1 MLRAA
6 LYARVSTEGQKDE
19 QTVKVQIAE
28 IKAAII
34 ADKNTLLESCEY
46 IDDGW
51 SGAILERPELDR
63 MRADAREKK
72 FDILYV
78 YDRGRL
84 ARKFVYQEIVIEELT
99 NLDITFKSLHDI
111 NGKTPEEQLM
121 GSVMGVFHEYERLK
135 ITERFRIGKL
145 NKVRSGK
152 LLGYQAPYGY
162 DYVPIKGK
170 GAEKINGKF
179 VINEEEAKVVKMIF
193 EWIGIECVSIKEVI
207 RRLYDMGIPPK
218 KQKRDT
224 WTNGPLHR
232 MLKNETYIGKHFYY
246 KSESVITKNPMAKT
260 QKKYQHRHSMK
271 GSRKTRPRVEW
282 LEVEAPRIISDEL
295 FQKANAQIKSN
306 GKLSQRFKK
315 NPYLFGGLIYCSC
328 GTVRTGEGQ
337 NGHFYYRCTDRLLK
351 FPKPRTC
358 FEAGV
363 NVQVLDTVGWAKLCE
378 LMTDPTLLQQQLDRY
393 AEEKKLLD
401 GQSPKKDELRMQL
414 KALEQEERRYVKAWG
429 MNTMSENVYTDQMN
443 SVARRRKELTD
454 LLNKPEANKLAQL
467 REIDL
472 ETSVEP
478 FKEYLSNLG
487 YEDKLFTVRKIVD
500 KVIATKETVRICGK
514 IPAYATSLSV
524 NKVGLNAE
532 HSDTRDTTIQ
542 NNQEQVGLN
551 AKYWDCW
558 AAERRK
564 VDLIQ
569 RTHRQ

>member
-6 LYARVSTEGQKDE
+6 LYARVSTELQKDE
-19 QTVKVQIAE
+19 KTVENQLAE
-28 IKAAII
+28 ILPEIKK
-34 ADKNTLLESCEY
+34 DGNSLLEGCQY
-46 IDDGW
+46 IDEGW
-51 SGAILERPELDR
+51 SGAILERPDLDR
-63 MRADAREKK
+63 LRSDARDKK

-84 ARKFVYQEIVIEELT
+84 ARKFVYQEIVIEELKG
-99 NLDITFKSLHDI
+99 LDLQFKSLHDI
-111 NGKTPEEQLM
+111 NGETPEEVLM
-121 GSVMGVFHEYERLK
+121 GRVMGVFHEYERMK

-162 DYVPIKGK
+162 DYIPIKGK
-170 GAEKINGKF
+170 GLDKINGKF

-193 EWIGIECVSIKEVI
+193 EWIGVECVSIKEVI
-207 RRLYDMGIPPK
+207 RRLYDLGISPK

-232 MLKNETYIGKHFYY
+232 MVKNETYIGRHQYY
-246 KSESVITKNPMAKT
+246 KSESVITKNPTAKT
-260 QKKYQHRHSMK
+260 QKKYQNRHSIK
-271 GSRKTRPRVEW
+271 GSRKSRPRDEW
-282 LEVEAPRIISDEL
+282 IEVEVPRIISDEL

-315 NPYLFGGLIYCSC
+315 NPYLFGGLISC
-328 GTVRTGEGQ
+328 PCGATRTGEGQ

-363 NVQVLDTVGWAKLCE
+363 NVQVLDTVGWSKLCE

-393 AEEKKLLD
+393 AEEKKLLA

-429 MNTMSENVYTDQMN
+429 KATMSENVYTDQMN
-443 SVARRRKELTD
+443 SVARRRKELPD
-454 LLNKPEANKLAQL
+454 LLNKPEADKLAQL

-478 FKEYLSNLG
+478 FKQYLSNLG

-500 KVIATKETVRICGK
+500 KIIATKEIVKICGK
-514 IPAYATSLSV
+514 IPAYATSLTV
-524 NKVGLNAE
+524 NKVGLDAE
-532 HSDTRDTTIQ
+532 RSDTRDTTQAIK
-542 NNQEQVGLN
+542 QEQVGLN
-551 AKYWDCW
+551 AKHWYSQYSKCN
-558 AAERRK
+558 RS
-564 VDLIQ
+564 
-569 RTHRQ
+569 

>member
-6 LYARVSTEGQKDE
+6 LYARVSTELQKDE
-19 QTVKVQIAE
+19 KTVENQLAE
-28 IKAAII
+28 ILPVIEK
-34 ADKNTLLESCEY
+34 DGNSLLEGCQY
-46 IDDGW
+46 IDEGW

-63 MRADAREKK
+63 LRSDARDKK

-84 ARKFVYQEIVIEELT
+84 ARKFVYQEIVIEELKG
-99 NLDITFKSLHDI
+99 LDLQFKSLHDI
-111 NGKTPEEQLM
+111 NGETPEEQLM
-121 GSVMGVFHEYERLK
+121 GSVMGVFHEYERMK

-162 DYVPIKGK
+162 DYIPIKGK
-170 GAEKINGKF
+170 GLDKINGKF

-193 EWIGIECVSIKEVI
+193 EWIGVECVSIKEVI

-224 WTNGPLHR
+224 WTNGPIHR
-232 MLKNETYIGKHFYY
+232 MLKNETYTGKHYYY
-246 KSESVITKNPMAKT
+246 KSESVMTKNPTAKT
-260 QKKYQHRHSMK
+260 QKKYQNRHSLK
-271 GSRKTRPRVEW
+271 GSRKTRPRDEW
-282 LEVEAPRIISDEL
+282 IEVEVDRIISDEL
-295 FQKANAQIKSN
+295 FQKAKAQIKSN
-306 GKLSQRFKK
+306 GKHSQRFKK
-315 NPYLFGGLIYCSC
+315 NPYLFGGLIQCSC
-328 GTVRTGEGQ
+328 GANRTGEGQ

-358 FEAGV
+358 NEPGV

-378 LMTDPTLLQQQLDRY
+378 LMTDPALLQQQLDRY
-393 AEEKKLLD
+393 AEEKKLLA

-414 KALEQEERRYVKAWG
+414 KSLEQEERRYVKAWG
-429 MNTMSENVYTDQMN
+429 MDTMSEAVYTDQMN

-454 LLNKPEANKLAQL
+454 LLNKPEADKLAQL

-478 FKEYLSNLG
+478 FKQYLSNLG

-500 KVIATKETVRICGK
+500 KIIATKETVKICGK
-514 IPAYATSLSV
+514 IPAYATSLTV
-524 NKVGLNAE
+524 NKVGLDVE
-532 HSDTRDTTIQ
+532 HSDTRDTTQAIK
-542 NNQEQVGLN
+542 QEQVGLN
-551 AKYWDCW
+551 AKYWY
-558 AAERRK
+558 RRPA
-564 VDLIQ
+564 
-569 RTHRQ
+569 

>member
-1 MLRAA
+1 
-6 LYARVSTEGQKDE
+6 
-19 QTVKVQIAE
+19 
-28 IKAAII
+28 
-34 ADKNTLLESCEY
+34 
-46 IDDGW
+46 
-51 SGAILERPELDR
+51 
-63 MRADAREKK
+63 MRQDAREKK

-84 ARKFVYQEIVIEELT
+84 ARKFVYQEIVIEELA

-145 NKVRSGK
+145 NKVRAGK

-162 DYVPIKGK
+162 DYIPIKGK
-170 GAEKINGKF
+170 VLDKINGKF

-193 EWIGIECVSIKEVI
+193 EWIGVECISIKEVI

-218 KQKRDT
+218 KQKRDA

-232 MLKNETYIGKHFYY
+232 MLKNETYTGTHHYY
-246 KSESVITKNPMAKT
+246 KSESVMTKNPMAKT

-271 GSRKTRPRVEW
+271 GSRKTRPRTEW
-282 LEVEAPRIISDEL
+282 LAVEVPRIISDEL
-295 FQKANAQIKSN
+295 FQKAQAQIKSN
-306 GKLSQRFKK
+306 GKHSQRCKK
-315 NPYLFGGLIYCSC
+315 NPYLFGGLIQCTC
-328 GTVRTGEGQ
+328 GSNRTGEGQ

-358 FEAGV
+358 NQPGV

-393 AEEKKLLD
+393 AEEKKLLA

-429 MNTMSENVYTDQMN
+429 KGTMSEAVYTDQMN

-454 LLNKPEANKLAQL
+454 LLNKPEADKLAQL

-478 FKEYLSNLG
+478 FKQYLSNLG

-500 KVIATKETVRICGK
+500 KIIATKETIRICGK
-514 IPAYATSLSV
+514 IPAYATSLTV
-524 NKVGLNAE
+524 NKVGLDVE
-532 HSDTRDTTIQ
+532 HSDTRDTTQAIK
-542 NNQEQVGLN
+542 QEQVGLN
-551 AKYWDCW
+551 AKHWYRWT
-558 AAERRK
+558 A
-564 VDLIQ
+564 Q
-569 RTHRQ
+569 RWQIYAF

>member
-532 HSDTRDTTIQ
+532 HSQAQHTTQ
-542 NNQEQVGLN
+542 PNTEGQVRLD
-551 AKYWDCW
+551 AKHWYRRL
-558 AAERRK
+558 AERW
-564 VDLIQ
+564 
-569 RTHRQ
+569 